1 MPGGMQVAEPYSDEA
16 MLFTKE
22 LVLQREVRPPVIY
35 SLFLSLWSSQA
46 VSRLPISIVDLTV
59 PVMVGL
65 AGHFVTT
72 ICPFS
77 SWPVSLLLSSL
88 EVLKQM
94 LKSSL
99 LFFVLYS
106 EIMAICFSYFMNNG
120 HSNYISRTTDMMV
133 QTLNEENH
141 LPAHYSYLFLRVLD
155 AVRVLF
161 PLMLCE

>member
-22 LVLQREVRPPVIY
+22 LVLQREVRTAVIY

-59 PVMVGL
+59 MFVMFGL

-88 EVLKQM
+88 EILKHM
-94 LKSSL
+94 LETN
-99 LFFVLYS
+99 F
-106 EIMAICFSYFMNNG
+106 
-120 HSNYISRTTDMMV
+120 
-133 QTLNEENH
+133 
-141 LPAHYSYLFLRVLD
+141 LFLCFIQRQWLSVSVTL
-155 AVRVLF
+155 
-161 PLMLCE
+161 